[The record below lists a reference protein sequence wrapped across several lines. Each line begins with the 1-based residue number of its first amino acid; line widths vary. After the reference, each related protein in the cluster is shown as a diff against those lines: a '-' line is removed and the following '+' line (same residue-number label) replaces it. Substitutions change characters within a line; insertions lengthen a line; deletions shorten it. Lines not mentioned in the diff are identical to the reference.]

1 MLAHCVCVYV
11 LCTVQRVLCNR
22 SLQHDVRL
30 MAVTQIK
37 NGVDLY
43 WRRNMAKL
51 ATPHRRTS

>member
-1 MLAHCVCVYV
+1 MCVYV
-11 LCTVQRVLCNR
+11 LYTVQRVLCNR

>member
-51 ATPHRRTS
+51 ATQASQKD